1 MYESGMVSASIELR
15 MGAALSWTVP
25 TLKEAALATA
35 ATERV
40 RADFMMTKRAK
51 LEIVST
57 CDSKTKTNGQSDA
70 LDRLY

>member
-1 MYESGMVSASIELR
+1 M
-15 MGAALSWTVP
+15 VP

-51 LEIVST
+51 LEMYVV
-57 CDSKTKTNGQSDA
+57 
-70 LDRLY
+70 LVYLRLKDKDKWIK

>member
-1 MYESGMVSASIELR
+1 MYESGMVSASTELR
-15 MGAALSWTVP
+15 MGAALSWMVP

-51 LEIVST
+51 LEMYVV
-57 CDSKTKTNGQSDA
+57 
-70 LDRLY
+70 LVYLRLKDKDKWIK